1 MLPLL
6 DMEYLGKL
14 SDFWD
19 FPDDLDGKESNCSVG
34 DPVSIPGLGRS
45 PGQGNDNPLIEEF
58 GGLQYM
64 WLQRVRYDWATK
76 HTGSFGIDF
85 SIYHDFC
92 FKSFIIMRMDLQ
104 IFLILL
110 LII

>member
-6 DMEYLGKL
+6 DMEYLWKL
-14 SDFWD
+14 SEFWD
-19 FPDDLDGKESNCSVG
+19 FHDDLDGKESNCSVG
-34 DPVSIPGLGRS
+34 DLVSIPGLGRS

-64 WLQRVRYDWATK
+64 GLQRGRYDGAIK
-76 HTGSFGIDF
+76 HTGSFCIDF

-92 FKSFIIMRMDLQ
+92 FKSFILMRMD
-104 IFLILL
+104 
-110 LII
+110 